1 MKTNPLNLLMNP
13 KSIAIVG
20 AGDNPSKMGTLHA
33 VSILKGGYQGEF
45 YPVHPKHAT
54 ILGHKAYKSVS
65 ELPEVPE
72 LAILIIP
79 IDQVLLVLEEFG
91 KLGTRHAIIVT
102 AGFRETGLVGKEKE
116 EQLKAIAVRYGI
128 RFLGPNCIG
137 MINTGISLNTTIMP
151 CTGKEGKLGMASQSG
166 TYITQTLSYLRNK
179 GIHFSK
185 AISVGN
191 EGDIDI
197 VDALEFLGEDE
208 QTKAIALY
216 IEGIRDGQRF
226 IEVAQKVTRRKP
238 VVAQYVGGSDA
249 GARAGMSHTGSMAGP
264 DFLYEGIFKQA
275 GIIRVDSIE
284 DLYGHG
290 WALATQPLLQGSRIG
305 VVTNSGGPGTA
316 ISHTC
321 ERHGLEVPTFSEA
334 LQTEIKQ
341 HIQAQASSANP
352 VDLTFHL
359 DAQILTA
366 VIPEAI
372 MQSGE
377 VDGIIIHGAM
387 NHGFMKE
394 LYPLLKDLLGG
405 ITLEQFLGLYK
416 PDASSSVS
424 LHWQYNTPLIIS
436 TFFGRGDN
444 YTNAYLEHEI
454 PVFEIPEKAARA
466 MATLLAYKNIRER
479 KEISRSPL
487 PAPSAL
493 AAEII
498 ADAIAKGQ
506 KTLDEYLSKQVLSAY
521 GIPINREQ
529 LVASEQ
535 DAVAAASSLGFPVV
549 LKGCS
554 AEVAHKTEKG
564 LVHLNLKNEEEVL
577 RSYQAI
583 QAAAGETM
591 PVIVSQL
598 VHGTR
603 ELMAGMTRFPGFGPC
618 IMFGLGG
625 VFTEALRDVTF
636 RAAPL
641 SETEATEM
649 LDDINAAQ
657 LLQEMRGMPAV
668 DTTVLA
674 DILMKLGTVSLL
686 HPEIAEIDINPLLIS
701 GSEPIA
707 VDALIIL
714 GEK

>member
-1 MKTNPLNLLMNP
+1 MKTNPLTQLMNP

-33 VSILKGGYQGEF
+33 LSILKGGYQGKF
-45 YPVHPKHAT
+45 YPVHPKLAT
-54 ILGHKAYKSVS
+54 VLGHKAYNCASD
-65 ELPEVPE
+65 LPEAPE

-79 IDQVLLVLEEFG
+79 IDQVLSVLEEFG
-91 KLGTRHAIIVT
+91 QLGTRHAIIVT

-116 EQLKAIAVRYGI
+116 EQLKAIATRYGI

-137 MINTGISLNTTIMP
+137 MINTGLSLNTTIMP
-151 CTGKEGKLGMASQSG
+151 TTGKEGKLGIASQSG

-179 GIHFSK
+179 GIQFSK

-191 EGDIDI
+191 EANIDI

-208 QTKAIALY
+208 QTKAIVLY

-226 IEVAQKVTRRKP
+226 IDVAQKITRHKP
-238 VVAQYVGGSDA
+238 VIAQYVGGSDA

-275 GIIRVDSIE
+275 GIIRVDSVE

-290 WALATQPLLQGSRIG
+290 WALATQPNLRGNRIG

-321 ERHGLEVPTFSEA
+321 ERHGLEVPTFSET
-334 LQTEIKQ
+334 LQAEIKQ

-387 NHGFMKE
+387 NHGFIKD
-394 LYPLLKDLLGG
+394 LYPLLKELLGG
-405 ITLEQFLGLYK
+405 LTLEQFLGLYK
-416 PDASSSVS
+416 PDTSSSVS
-424 LHWQYNTPLIIS
+424 LHWKYNTPLIIS
-436 TFFGRGDN
+436 SFFGREDN
-444 YTNAYLEHEI
+444 YTTTYLNHEI

-466 MATLLAYKNIRER
+466 MASLLKYKKIRER
-479 KEISRSPL
+479 KEIIRPQLPL
-487 PAPSAL
+487 PSAQV
-493 AAEII
+493 AKII
-498 ADAIAKGQ
+498 SEAIAKGQ
-506 KTLDEYLSKQVLSAY
+506 KSLDEYQSKQVLAAY
-521 GIPINREQ
+521 GIPISREH

-535 DAVAAASSLGFPVV
+535 DAVVAASSLGFPVV

-564 LVHLNLKNEEEVL
+564 LVHLNVKNEEDVL
-577 RSYQAI
+577 RSYRAI
-583 QAAAGETM
+583 QTVAGESM
-591 PVIVSQL
+591 PVIVAQM

-625 VFTEALRDVTF
+625 VFTEALKDVTF

-641 SETEATEM
+641 SETEAIEM

-657 LLQEMRGMPAV
+657 LLKEMRGMPAT
-668 DTTVLA
+668 DTAVLA
-674 DILMKLGTVSLL
+674 DILTKLGTVSLL

-701 GSEPIA
+701 GNQPIA

-714 GEK
+714 NDK